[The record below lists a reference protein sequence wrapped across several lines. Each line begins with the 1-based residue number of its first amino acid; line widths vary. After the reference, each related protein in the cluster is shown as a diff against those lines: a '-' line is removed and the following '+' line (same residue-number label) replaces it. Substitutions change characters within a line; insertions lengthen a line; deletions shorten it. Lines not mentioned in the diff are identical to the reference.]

1 MTQPTLNQP
10 TSNQTPA
17 SLAPCPLVLSGLTKR
32 FGPGLSPVV
41 DDLHLSLQAGELLTL
56 LGPSGCGK
64 TTTLRLIAGLET
76 PDSGS
81 IVIAGREVTQP
92 LMPPEGRGVG
102 LVFQDYALF
111 PHLSVLGNVLFGLR
125 HLPRAERL
133 ARAQETLALV
143 GLTVFEKRMPHQLS
157 GGQQQRVALARAL
170 APRPA
175 LLLLD
180 EPFSNLDA
188 QLRQTTRQE
197 IRAILRRSGMSAIL
211 VTHDQE
217 EALAFSDRVAVMR
230 SGRAEQ
236 FGTPEEVY
244 ARPGTVFVANFLG
257 GSNLV
262 SGTAQGEW
270 AETPLGRVRLTQAA
284 QGPVMV
290 SLRPEQ
296 LAFDTSGTPAT
307 VISREFGG
315 RDTRYVLRLA
325 AGQDVVLHT
334 LAPQTLPEGAQVF
347 LSLRGEG
354 HVVGQ
359 EAGRLA

>member
-1 MTQPTLNQP
+1 MTH
-10 TSNQTPA
+10 SSSPA
-17 SLAPCPLVLSGLTKR
+17 PLVVSGLTKR

-41 DDLHLSLQAGELLTL
+41 DGLDLALKPGELLTL

-81 IVIAGREVTQP
+81 IVIAGREMTRP
-92 LMPPEGRGVG
+92 LVPPEGRGVG

-111 PHLSVLGNVLFGLR
+111 PHLSVLANVLFGLR

-133 ARAQETLALV
+133 SRARETLALV
-143 GLTVFEKRMPHQLS
+143 GLTVFEQRMPHQLS

-188 QLRQTTRQE
+188 QLRHSTRQDV
-197 IRAILRRSGMSAIL
+197 RGILRGSGTAAIL

-230 SGRAEQ
+230 GGRAEQ
-236 FGTPEEVY
+236 LGTPEEVY

-270 AETPLGRVRLTQAA
+270 AETPLGRVRLTRPA

-296 LAFDTSGTPAT
+296 LAFGTQGTPAT
-307 VISREFGG
+307 VVSREFGG

-325 AGQDVVLHT
+325 GGQDVALHT
-334 LAPQTLPEGAQVF
+334 LAPQPLSEGAQVF
-347 LSLRGEG
+347 LSVRGEG
-354 HVVGQ
+354 HVVSG
-359 EAGRLA
+359 